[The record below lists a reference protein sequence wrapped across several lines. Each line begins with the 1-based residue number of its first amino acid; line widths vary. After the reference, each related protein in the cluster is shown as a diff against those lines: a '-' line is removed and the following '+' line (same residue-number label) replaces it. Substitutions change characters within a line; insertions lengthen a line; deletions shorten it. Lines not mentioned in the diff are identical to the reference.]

1 MLFSFADVWRL
12 SQPQQACSRR
22 RRRRRRLRQF
32 RTRRRLRPPEQ
43 SQRRGGSNG
52 PEWLKKLLSQFIFHK
67 TLLLNSVQIW
77 SWKNSSFFNSKYFFF
92 SRIFFYSLSSIVVV
106 VVVVWIF
113 SQFMEKKTENVS
125 RWSWVFSMLSRP
137 KSLRKVYFSF
147 FLNLVGFQSLSE
159 IRRTRNKKI
168 HKTSFCC
175 VIFHIAFLV
184 VAGLGSSP
192 WVGQGLLKVVQ
203 SDSC

>member
-1 MLFSFADVWRL
+1 MVKKTLVTIYFPQNSAFELGSNLIMEELVVFQFEVFFFLSHLFLLFVIY
-12 SQPQQACSRR
+12 RR
-22 RRRRRRLRQF
+22 RCCLNI
-32 RTRRRLRPPEQ
+32 Q
-43 SQRRGGSNG
+43 SVYG
-52 PEWLKKLLSQFIFHK
+52 EK
-67 TLLLNSVQIW
+67 T
-77 SWKNSSFFNSKYFFF
+77 
-92 SRIFFYSLSSIVVV
+92 
-106 VVVVWIF
+106 
-113 SQFMEKKTENVS
+113 KTENVS

-137 KSLRKVYFSF
+137 KSLRKIYFSF